1 MLLSLF
7 LLNLSHFVLLR
18 ERKSENDRRRRKEE
32 EEAQQQQPLS
42 QFVVESIVGGSSP
55 SSLYAPLSL
64 SLSLFSIYPNN
75 FAINRDPNLDRQSR
89 SDVAGKRS
97 TPLLLAATVF
107 PKLKFQFKTQETLS
121 DYSLSSPLLK
131 ARSLLHLRQTP
142 IALPPPPPP
151 RSLLFPLLHLTDSPL
166 VAPPQTGKPKPAPT
180 DSPLIAPPTGN
191 PKPAPTTTEARPP
204 PSLLP
209 HSNYQC
215 TNVPEAQD
223 VRAMTG

>member
-1 MLLSLF
+1 MANILPI
-7 LLNLSHFVLLR
+7 N
-18 ERKSENDRRRRKEE
+18 
-32 EEAQQQQPLS
+32 QPP
-42 QFVVESIVGGSSP
+42 I
-55 SSLYAPLSL
+55 SSLYLTKFILESSEFGVGACDSNEMAMAGGHQLGACASL
-64 SLSLFSIYPNN
+64 ICKINQAIQSN
-75 FAINRDPNLDRQSR
+75 FAISRDPNPDRQSR

-97 TPLLLAATVF
+97 TPLLLASTVF

-121 DYSLSSPLLK
+121 NYSLSSLLRK
-131 ARSLLHLRQTP
+131 TRSPLHLPQTP
-142 IALPPPPPP
+142 IALPPTPP
-151 RSLLFPLLHLTDSPL
+151 RSPLFPLLHLTDSPL